1 MRSRC
6 SYSGIW
12 KVAYPLIIM
21 NAGLTIMHFCDR
33 KFLAMNSPLDVAAAL
48 PAGVLSFTLT
58 SFFLALVGYTS
69 TVVAQYFGKGDKGS
83 CVRAAWNGFY
93 LSLGTGLLILL
104 VMPWLGLGLIELGGH
119 APEIKALERAYF
131 ITLIPSG
138 AFMCMSAALISLFSG
153 LGRTRHAA
161 FVNLSG
167 CSLNILLDYMLIFGK
182 WGAPALGI
190 RGAGIA
196 TSLSTGCTFLL
207 AALLFWFQ
215 DQLRYPTRSHR
226 GFAWVEIRRLFRFG
240 SPAGLQIFS
249 DMGAFTAF
257 AFLIGLINQEAMV
270 VTTIVLAINH
280 LAFHP
285 MLGLADATAIL
296 TGQMMGARH
305 PNLVY
310 RLLFRA
316 WSMAIFYMGLMAL
329 LYLLLPGWLFGQF
342 APNTLEGDISFERVV
357 QQGRYLLICVLVY
370 NFFEATKFVIMG
382 LLRGAGDTRACVV
395 ITTLCAWGVMI
406 PGMAVLI
413 FYFKLGVVGVW
424 IFTSSCVC
432 LESAIYFWRF
442 KTEKWKKI
450 RVIEQAR
457 PAAESSLSKEII

>member
-1 MRSRC
+1 
-6 SYSGIW
+6 
-12 KVAYPLIIM
+12 M

-196 TSLSTGCTFLL
+196 TSVSCGCTFLL
-207 AALLFWFQ
+207 AALFFWFQ
-215 DQLRYPTRSHR
+215 DQSRYPTRSHR
-226 GFAWVEIRRLFRFG
+226 GFAWAEIRRLFRFG
-240 SPAGLQIFS
+240 SPAGLQIFPIW
-249 DMGAFTAF
+249 G
-257 AFLIGLINQEAMV
+257 
-270 VTTIVLAINH
+270 
-280 LAFHP
+280 P
-285 MLGLADATAIL
+285 
-296 TGQMMGARH
+296 
-305 PNLVY
+305 
-310 RLLFRA
+310 
-316 WSMAIFYMGLMAL
+316 
-329 LYLLLPGWLFGQF
+329 LP
-342 APNTLEGDISFERVV
+342 PS
-357 QQGRYLLICVLVY
+357 
-370 NFFEATKFVIMG
+370 
-382 LLRGAGDTRACVV
+382 
-395 ITTLCAWGVMI
+395 
-406 PGMAVLI
+406 
-413 FYFKLGVVGVW
+413 
-424 IFTSSCVC
+424 
-432 LESAIYFWRF
+432 RF
-442 KTEKWKKI
+442 
-450 RVIEQAR
+450 
-457 PAAESSLSKEII
+457 